1 MMNKKT
7 AQWISLTNEVLEN
20 FLYNYFDDNNPY
32 YFWVGDEIGGVV
44 CYGGF
49 FFRFLDVIACN
60 KLKVSRPQFLN
71 WYFHNLK
78 NKSSISL
85 EEFITSPEKQK
96 EHQKR
101 HLSEL
106 KERVILAEEEF
117 NKAIKDYK
125 K

>member
-71 WYFHNLK
+71 WYFHLRTFIRHFRIFR
-78 NKSSISL
+78 NKS
-85 EEFITSPEKQK
+85 FIR
-96 EHQKR
+96 KR
-101 HLSEL
+101 CDLS
-106 KERVILAEEEF
+106 
-117 NKAIKDYK
+117 
-125 K
+125 